1 MSFPP
6 EDPLARRPSWFR
18 YLAAASLVALALV
31 IRWPLEPFLQSV
43 APYAFFY
50 LPILICAWYWGVGPA
65 VFASVLSGAV
75 TLAYL
80 WSRNEPL
87 ALPSLLPFAVACTG
101 MVFLARAARGQRNE
115 QERVNGYLAA
125 IIHSSNDAIVAKDLN
140 GFIRSCNPACEKM
153 FGYTQSE
160 LLGKSVTMLIP
171 PELHYQEE
179 EILARMRK
187 GETIEHFD
195 TVRVTKDGR
204 RIDVSLTISPVRAPN
219 GQIIGISKTARDV
232 TEVRRAERA
241 LAAQQEWFRV
251 TLASIGDAVIATNPD
266 GRITFLNGPAER
278 LTGWSKALA
287 QGKPL
292 SEVFHIINEQTR
304 KPVPDPVALVM
315 RRGTVVG
322 MANHTVL
329 VSRDGAEYP
338 IADSAA
344 PIRDESG
351 AILGVVLVFSDM
363 TEERRAEEALADERE
378 RFERTLE
385 SIGDG
390 VIATDVHCHIQ
401 FMNPVAEHLTG
412 WSVKDA
418 VGRDCEEVFHVLNE
432 RTRQPVENPVKQVLD
447 NGVIVGLANHTV
459 LISRGGK
466 EWPIDDSAAP
476 IRNREGR
483 IVGAVLVFRDV
494 TERRRADQERH
505 QTATERERLLESERL
520 ARAEAERATRV
531 KDDFM
536 AMVSHELRTPLNAIV
551 GWTQLLLAAPSD
563 PAATQ
568 RGLEVIGR
576 NARVQAQLISD
587 LLDVSRIVSGK
598 LLLEVQSV
606 DLVDVIEAAMET
618 VAQMAKEK
626 GVELH
631 AELDRAPGAGLSV
644 GDPAR
649 LQQVVW
655 NLLSNAIKFTPG
667 GGRIDVEM
675 KHVEQSVEI
684 KIRDTGVGIKP
695 ELRGRIFDRF
705 YQQDG
710 PTTRRHGGLGLGLSI
725 VRHLV
730 ELHGG
735 TVSAWSEGEGQGA
748 TFSIVL
754 PHSAPGIRS
763 DTSQDSS
770 GTLPLEEQRLKN
782 VQVLIVEDE
791 PDTRDL
797 LRRMLETHGALV
809 TTAGHASEA
818 LEAVNQKPPDILLS
832 DIGLPGTDGYEL
844 IRRVRKSESDTVR
857 ATPAIAL
864 TAFARSEE
872 RTRALQAGYHVHIAK
887 PVEPAELIATVAS
900 LVGLRRGS
908 RAGA

>member
-6 EDPLARRPSWFR
+6 EDPLARRPLWVR
-18 YLAAASLVALALV
+18 YLATASLVALALLV
-31 IRWPLEPFLQSV
+31 RWPLEPFLKSA

-50 LPILICAWYWGVGPA
+50 LPILVCAWYWGMGPA
-65 VFASVLSGAV
+65 IFASLLSG
-75 TLAYL
+75 TLTIAYL
-80 WSRNEPL
+80 WSLHEPL
-87 ALPSLLPFAVACTG
+87 ALPSLVPFAVACSG
-101 MVFLARAARGQRNE
+101 RVLLARAARGIRSE
-115 QERVNGYLAA
+115 QERVDGYLAA
-125 IIHSSNDAIVAKDLN
+125 IIHSSNDAIVGKDLN
-140 GFIRSCNPACEKM
+140 GIIRSCNPACEKM
-153 FGYTQSE
+153 FGYRQAE
-160 LLGKSVTMLIP
+160 LIGKPVTLLIP
-171 PELHYQEE
+171 QELQYQEP

-187 GETIEHFD
+187 GERIEHFD
-195 TVRVTKDGR
+195 TVRLTKDGR
-204 RIDVSLTISPVRAPN
+204 RIDVSLTISPVHAPN
-219 GQIIGISKTARDV
+219 GEIVGVSKIARDV
-232 TEVRRAERA
+232 TEIRRAERA
-241 LAAQQEWFRV
+241 LAAQQQWFRV
-251 TLASIGDAVIATNPD
+251 TLGSIGDAVIATDPE
-266 GRITFLNGPAER
+266 GRITFLNSTAER
-278 LTGWSKALA
+278 LTGWTQALA

-292 SEVFHIINEQTR
+292 ADVFHILNENTR
-304 KPVPDPVALVM
+304 KRVEDPAAVVM
-315 RRGTVVG
+315 RSGHMVG
-322 MANHTVL
+322 LANHTVL
-329 VSRDGAEYP
+329 VGRDGAEYP

-344 PIRDESG
+344 PIRDEAG
-351 AILGVVLVFSDM
+351 AILGVVLVFRDR
-363 TEERRAEEALADERE
+363 TEERRAEEALAEERE

-385 SIGDG
+385 SISDG
-390 VIATDVHCHIQ
+390 VIATDVHCNVM

-412 WSVKDA
+412 WSAKD
-418 VGRDCEEVFHVLNE
+418 GRGHDCEEVFHIVSE
-432 RTRQPVENPVKQVLD
+432 RTRRPLDNPVKRVLES
-447 NGVIVGLANHTV
+447 GAVAGLANHTI
-459 LISRGGK
+459 LISKSGK

-483 IVGAVLVFRDV
+483 VVGAVLVFRDV
-494 TERRRADQERH
+494 TERRRLDQEKH
-505 QTATERERLLESERL
+505 QSSTERERLLESERL
-520 ARAEAERATRV
+520 ARSEAERANRV

-551 GWTQLLLAAPSD
+551 GWTQLLQAAPAD
-563 PAATQ
+563 PAATK

-606 DLVDVIEAAMET
+606 DLVEVIEAAIET
-618 VAQMAKEK
+618 VQQMAAEK

-631 AELDRAPGAGLSV
+631 ADLDRSPGAGLSL

-655 NLLSNAIKFTPG
+655 NLLSNAIKFTPKD
-667 GGRIDVEM
+667 GRVDVEM
-675 KHVEQSVEI
+675 KRVEQSVEI
-684 KIRDTGVGIKP
+684 KVKDTGVGIKP
-695 ELRGRIFDRF
+695 EFRGRIFDRF

-730 ELHGG
+730 ELHCG

-754 PHSAPGIRS
+754 PHSGARTKDVEGGA
-763 DTSQDSS
+763 S
-770 GTLPLEEQRLKN
+770 GLPLEEQRLKN
-782 VQVLIVEDE
+782 LTVMIVEDE
-791 PDTRDL
+791 ADTREL
-797 LRRMLETHGALV
+797 LRRMLETQGAEV
-809 TTAGHASEA
+809 IAAGNADEA
-818 LEAVNQKPPDILLS
+818 YDTLTNEPSDILVS

-844 IRRVRKSESDTVR
+844 IRRLRKNGNEAVR
-857 ATPAIAL
+857 AIPAIAL

-908 RAGA
+908 RSGA